1 MKKLNTIILAIFLV
15 FIMLSPLF
23 NKALAYEDPVR
34 GGIML
39 VDNHTEMTNQD
50 PRTVAGDFIMIAL
63 SFLGIITVIII
74 LFAGFK
80 WMTSGGNQ
88 ETVASSKKML
98 IAGLIGLLIIL
109 FSLALTRWLL
119 FSVANEVMV

>member
-34 GGIML
+34 EGIML

>member
-23 NKALAYEDPVR
+23 NKALAYDPVR
-34 GGIML
+34 EGIML